1 MCLFSCFCFTVQSS
15 IEVLAAIRKI
25 PVISL
30 VTSYV
35 CFRVIDMFGP
45 NLPLVQIKITRFTSD
60 ENLQIERLFLVIK
73 LFTYTYTPSLANY
86 FLAFSFNMLFFS
98 PPNVLSARFTTE
110 M

>member
-1 MCLFSCFCFTVQSS
+1 MVQSS
-15 IEVLAAIRKI
+15 TEVLATIRKI
-25 PVISL
+25 PVISI

-60 ENLQIERLFLVIK
+60 ENLQIEKLFLLIK
-73 LFTYTYTPSLANY
+73 LLTYTYTPSLANC
-86 FLAFSFNMLFFS
+86 FFIFSFNMLFFS
-98 PPNVLSARFTTE
+98 PSNVLSSRFTKE